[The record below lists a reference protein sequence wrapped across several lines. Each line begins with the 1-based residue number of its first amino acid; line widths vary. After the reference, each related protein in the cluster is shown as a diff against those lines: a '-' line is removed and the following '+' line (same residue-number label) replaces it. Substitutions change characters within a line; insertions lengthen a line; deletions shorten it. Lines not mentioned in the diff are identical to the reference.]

1 MKNICQIKKTIN
13 EHFKKFVKSYGR
25 GRFVQTN
32 RDLHY
37 KECWQNCNF
46 FLFLY
51 IVNRKQNV
59 RQYVQFIF
67 NNSLKVCGN
76 DDLYGKNMKN
86 QTLFE
91 NFKRYWKICHHENKR
106 FFWLGKF
113 MPRLESNICRKW
125 IKSFPDIE
133 LFFKLVKDKY
143 DYFNALDF
151 NVYSE
156 N

>member
-1 MKNICQIKKTIN
+1 MNILKSLLNHMAVVVLYKQIGICIIRS
-13 EHFKKFVKSYGR
+13 VGR
-25 GRFVQTN
+25 IVI
-32 RDLHY
+32 
-37 KECWQNCNF
+37 F
-46 FLFLY
+46 FLFLC

-133 LFFKLVKDKY
+133 LFLKLVKDKY

-156 N
+156 NYFETLQR